1 MRESQ
6 RVSLRLQW
14 PALALDVSGEGEAH
28 RVVPAHARR
37 EARACSGALPSP
49 PPRKPAAA
57 TACSPLA
64 SCADVNETQ
73 PPRETAAAPASDPG
87 ACRLAVLQRCA
98 SKRPQHKQPPSARR
112 MTQRITGVTRASLRV
127 RDDDGGDLVG
137 TERDGA
143 QKQEV
148 GSQLGADAHRY
159 ERRTG
164 AKDLCD
170 ILALN
175 AHFLQEEINLTN
187 KGLVHDQRKIVNENV
202 LANTEGL
209 RLRSTRSA
217 SSCGLLEII
226 LLICSCP
233 TLHSR
238 RNPITEA
245 AFF

>member
-1 MRESQ
+1 MHKSLPDIADTQPENE
-6 RVSLRLQW
+6 RVPARFAAVAVACSGTRL
-14 PALALDVSGEGEAH
+14 SGEGEAH

-73 PPRETAAAPASDPG
+73 PPRETAAAPASYPG

-98 SKRPQHKQPPSARR
+98 SGARNAPSISNTPSARR

-164 AKDLCD
+164 A
-170 ILALN
+170 
-175 AHFLQEEINLTN
+175 
-187 KGLVHDQRKIVNENV
+187 
-202 LANTEGL
+202 
-209 RLRSTRSA
+209 
-217 SSCGLLEII
+217 
-226 LLICSCP
+226 
-233 TLHSR
+233 
-238 RNPITEA
+238 
-245 AFF
+245 

>member
-1 MRESQ
+1 MHKSLPDIAHTQLENE
-6 RVSLRLQW
+6 RVPARFAAVAVACSGTRL
-14 PALALDVSGEGEAH
+14 SGEGEAH

-37 EARACSGALPSP
+37 EARA
-49 PPRKPAAA
+49 
-57 TACSPLA
+57 PLA

-164 AKDLCD
+164 A
-170 ILALN
+170 
-175 AHFLQEEINLTN
+175 
-187 KGLVHDQRKIVNENV
+187 
-202 LANTEGL
+202 
-209 RLRSTRSA
+209 
-217 SSCGLLEII
+217 
-226 LLICSCP
+226 
-233 TLHSR
+233 
-238 RNPITEA
+238 
-245 AFF
+245 